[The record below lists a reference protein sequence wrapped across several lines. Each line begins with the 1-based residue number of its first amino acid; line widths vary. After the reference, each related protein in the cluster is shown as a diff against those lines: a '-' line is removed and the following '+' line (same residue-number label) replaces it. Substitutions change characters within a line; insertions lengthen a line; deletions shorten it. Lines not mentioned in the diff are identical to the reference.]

1 MPRRAPLTVER
12 LVDAAAEIADREGPG
27 GVTLAGIAAA
37 LGVKAPSLYNH
48 VDGLEGI
55 NRALSLRALAE
66 LGDRLQRAAVGRARD
81 DAVRALAVAYRDFA
95 RERPGLYA
103 ATVPSAEGV
112 DAELAAAGQRVVD
125 TVVSVLAGYGLAGDA
140 AIHATRTLRS
150 LLHGFTS
157 LELAGG
163 FGLAIDVEATFSWSL
178 DLLTAGFSEAA
189 VTG

>member
-37 LGVKAPSLYNH
+37 LDVKAPSLYNH

-55 NRALSLRALAE
+55 HRALSLRALAE

-81 DAVRALAVAYRDFA
+81 DAVRVLAVAYRDFA

-103 ATVPSAEGV
+103 ATVPSAEGI
-112 DAELAAAGQRVVD
+112 DAELAAAGQRVVE
-125 TVVSVLAGYGLAGDA
+125 TVVSVLAGYGLTGDA

-157 LELAGG
+157 LELSGG
-163 FGLAIDVEATFSWSL
+163 FGLAIDVETTFSWSL